1 MTDRLA
7 DLLTRRPRASLA
19 ALLVAF
25 LALAA
30 GLPLTAEQADD
41 FAFLPPSS
49 DIAQADDVLA
59 ESFPDSAGLS
69 NVTVIHRGD
78 VLTPEGFAH
87 VDAVV
92 DAVVV
97 EPEVAARL
105 AASSPIVSLADVF
118 SEALQTDDLSA
129 VSQADIDAAAADPRV
144 SPFVERLSG
153 QTDDDTLAVTR
164 IQLRTLDGED
174 APEDAELVVA
184 AVVED
189 VEGPL
194 DVRSLSKATRDQE
207 ADESIASS
215 TILLVALSL
224 LLVIAALL
232 GVFYRTASDV
242 ALSML
247 GLAIT
252 IAGTLGFQGLAG
264 PNGLDLIGPPNRT
277 TTLVP
282 IMLIGLVV
290 DYSIQSVGRYRELRA
305 DGVAVTRAAS
315 RGLSLVMLPL
325 GLAGATT
332 MISFLTNLSSPIP
345 ANGDFGIVAAFGI
358 GFGLVTMLT
367 LMPNA
372 RLLLDR
378 RREAKG
384 EAPVRATMTDAVPG
398 ADAIASRLGGFASRA
413 PLVVL
418 GATAIVTIG
427 LGVSA
432 TGISTE
438 FDADDFLPPDGQT
451 VSDGDD
457 LEAVGGEVQIAT
469 VLIEAELT
477 DDRTL
482 YDLFVLTEAFADET
496 TRPTDAV
503 GDIELSLAGL
513 LQDWTT
519 DDGTA
524 DDKYDAELAALA
536 DSALDG
542 LDVDSDQ
549 AQAVLDRLESLDPA
563 SFALVAVNNPDGPD
577 RTMLQYTALAG
588 DLDSTQAMLDDV
600 DALWFG
606 DGDQIT
612 VTSTSIMGL
621 EITNAMTESQTLAIV
636 ITISAALLVLV
647 LFFWFTEF
655 KPMLAVI
662 AVLPI
667 VLVLIWVLGSMA
679 LIGIPYN
686 VITALITALAIGI
699 GVDYTIHVIHRFT
712 EEHHEGKSVDEATEA
727 TLATTGSAL
736 FGSALTTTLAFAAL
750 TLSPLSPFQQFGI
763 VTGLTILY
771 SLIAS
776 IVVVPAM
783 LVLWA
788 KYHHWRFGGDE
799 PAGSADQGAP
809 QGDRDQVD
817 VDDVDADDIE
827 PDDVATDGHE
837 VEPTA
842 APAVPSVHHAA
853 H

>member
-7 DLLTRRPRASLA
+7 DALTRRPYVSLA
-19 ALLVAF
+19 TLLVVF
-25 LALAA
+25 FVLAA

-49 DIAQADDVLA
+49 DIAEADDVLA

-78 VLTPEGFAH
+78 VLTPAGLAH
-87 VDAVV
+87 IDAVT
-92 DAVVV
+92 DAAVA
-97 EPEVAARL
+97 EPEVAERL
-105 AASSPIVSLADVF
+105 AASSPVVSLAAVF
-118 SEALQTDDLSA
+118 SEALQTDELGE
-129 VSQADIDAAAADPRV
+129 VSQAEIDAAAADPRV
-144 SPFVERLSG
+144 SPFVDRLSG
-153 QTDDDTLAVTR
+153 ETDDGTIAVTR

-174 APEDAELVVA
+174 APEDAELLVA
-184 AVVED
+184 DIVED

-194 DVRSLSKATRDQE
+194 EVRSLSKATRDQE

-215 TILLVALSL
+215 TLFLVALS

-232 GVFYRTASDV
+232 GVFYRTVSDV
-242 ALSML
+242 VLSML

-252 IAGTLGFQGLAG
+252 IVGTLGFQGLIG
-264 PNGLDLIGPPNRT
+264 PNGLDVIGPPNRT

-305 DGVAVTRAAS
+305 DGVAVRRAAS

-358 GFGLVTMLT
+358 GFGLITMLT

-378 RREAKG
+378 RRAAKG
-384 EAPVRATMTDAVPG
+384 DAPVRATMTDAVPG
-398 ADAIASRLGGFASRA
+398 ADAVATRLGGFASKA

-418 GATAIVTIG
+418 GATAALTVG
-427 LGVSA
+427 LGASA
-432 TGISTE
+432 TQISTE

-469 VLIEAELT
+469 ILIEAELT

-482 YDLFVLTEAFADET
+482 YDLFVLTDAFAEET

-503 GDIELSLAGL
+503 TDIELSLPGL
-513 LQDWTT
+513 LVDWTT
-519 DDGTA
+519 DDGGA
-524 DDKYDAELAALA
+524 DDRYDAELAAMTE
-536 DSALDG
+536 SALDG
-542 LDVDSDQ
+542 LDVDSEQ
-549 AQAVLDRLESLDPA
+549 AQAVLDRLESLDPDA
-563 SFALVAVNNPDGPD
+563 FALVAVNDPDGPD
-577 RTMLQYTALAG
+577 TTMLQYTALAG
-588 DLDSTQAMLDDV
+588 DIDSTQAMVDDIE
-600 DALWFG
+600 ALWFG

-612 VTSTSIMGL
+612 VTSTSIVGL
-621 EITNAMTESQTLAIV
+621 EITTAMTESQTLAIV
-636 ITISAALLVLV
+636 ITISAALLVLI
-647 LFFWFTEF
+647 LFFWVTEF

-712 EEHHEGKSVDEATEA
+712 EEHHEGKSVDEATAA

-788 KYHHWRFGGDE
+788 KYHQWRFGDQAH
-799 PAGSADQGAP
+799 PTSADTT
-809 QGDRDQVD
+809 DRDTSATLA
-817 VDDVDADDIE
+817 DDDGEVPVGADADAGIDAAAGAAVD
-827 PDDVATDGHE
+827 PADHV
-837 VEPTA
+837 TA
-842 APAVPSVHHAA
+842 
-853 H
+853 

>member
-7 DLLTRRPRASLA
+7 DLLTRRPYVSLA
-19 ALLVAF
+19 TLLVVF
-25 LALAA
+25 LVLAA

-49 DIAQADDVLA
+49 DIAEADEVLA
-59 ESFPDSAGLS
+59 ASFPDSAGLS
-69 NVTVIHRGD
+69 NVTVIHRGE
-78 VLTPEGFAH
+78 VLTPDGLAH
-87 VDAVV
+87 IDAVA
-92 DAVVV
+92 DAAVA
-97 EPEVAARL
+97 EPDVAERL
-105 AASSPIVSLADVF
+105 AASSPVVSLGAVF
-118 SEALQTDDLSA
+118 SDALQTDDLSR
-129 VSQADIDAAAADPRV
+129 VSQAEIDAAAADPRV
-144 SPFVERLSG
+144 SPFVDRLSG
-153 QTDDDTLAVTR
+153 ETADGTIAVTR
-164 IQLRTLDGED
+164 IQLRTLEGED
-174 APEDAELVVA
+174 APEDAELLVA
-184 AVVED
+184 DVVEE

-194 DVRSLSKATRDQE
+194 EVRSLSKATRDQE
-207 ADESIASS
+207 ADDSIASS
-215 TILLVALSL
+215 TLFLVALS

-232 GVFYRTASDV
+232 GVFYRTVSDV
-242 ALSML
+242 VLSML
-247 GLAIT
+247 GLAVT
-252 IAGTLGFQGLAG
+252 IVGTLGFQGLIG
-264 PNGLDLIGPPNRT
+264 PNGLDVIGPPNRT
-277 TTLVP
+277 TTQVP

-305 DGVAVTRAAS
+305 DGVAVRCAAS

-358 GFGLVTMLT
+358 GFGLITMLT

-372 RLLLDR
+372 RLLLDHR
-378 RREAKG
+378 RAAKG
-384 EAPVRATMTDAVPG
+384 DAPVRATMTDAVPG
-398 ADAIASRLGGFASRA
+398 ADVVASRLGGFASKA

-418 GATAIVTIG
+418 GITAALTVG
-427 LGVSA
+427 LGAAA
-432 TGISTE
+432 TQISTE

-469 VLIEAELT
+469 ILIEAELT

-482 YDLFVLTEAFADET
+482 YDLFVLTDAFAEER

-503 GDIELSLAGL
+503 TDIELSLPGL
-513 LQDWTT
+513 LVDWTT
-519 DDGTA
+519 DDGEA
-524 DDKYDAELAALA
+524 DARYDAELAMMA

-542 LDVDSDQ
+542 LDVDSEQ
-549 AQAVLDRLESLDPA
+549 AQTVLDRLESLDPA
-563 SFALVAVNNPDGPD
+563 AFALVAVNDPDGPD
-577 RTMLQYTALAG
+577 TTMLQYTALAG
-588 DLDSTQAMLDDV
+588 DINSTQAMVDDIE
-600 DALWFG
+600 ALWFG
-606 DGDQIT
+606 DSDQIT
-612 VTSTSIMGL
+612 VTSTSIVGL
-621 EITNAMTESQTLAIV
+621 EITTAMTESQTLAIV
-636 ITISAALLVLV
+636 ITISAALFVLV
-647 LFFWFTEF
+647 LFFWVTEF

-712 EEHHEGKSVDEATEA
+712 EEHHDGKSVDDATAA

-736 FGSALTTTLAFAAL
+736 FGSALTTALAFAAL

-788 KYHHWRFGGDE
+788 KYHQWRFGDDDHPESGAEYVAERDPNVFGVE
-799 PAGSADQGAP
+799 DHRGVNAHEATAPGIADP
-809 QGDRDQVD
+809 
-817 VDDVDADDIE
+817 VDAR
-827 PDDVATDGHE
+827 
-837 VEPTA
+837 
-842 APAVPSVHHAA
+842 
-853 H
+853 